1 MLAAMRAPPAEADGA
16 APSGAAGDAPP
27 SAALLHPLAM
37 AGQPVVVDFDTAP
50 AAPSAP
56 AAPAAPPAPSAPS
69 APAAPAAPSAPS
81 VPSPPPAPPAVD
93 EADLEA
99 LMQLGFEEAACRA
112 ALTRHG
118 GDRQQAEDWLL
129 SN

>member
-1 MLAAMRAPPAEADGA
+1 MRRDSRG
-16 APSGAAGDAPP
+16 GD
-27 SAALLHPLAM
+27 SVL

-56 AAPAAPPAPSAPS
+56 S
-69 APAAPAAPSAPS
+69 APAAPSPS
-81 VPSPPPAPPAVD
+81 PAPPAVD

>member
-16 APSGAAGDAPP
+16 APRGAAGDAPP
-27 SAALLHPLAM
+27 PAALLHPLAM

-50 AAPSAP
+50 SAPSAP
-56 AAPAAPPAPSAPS
+56 PAPCAPSAPS
-69 APAAPAAPSAPS
+69 AASAPTAAAA
-81 VPSPPPAPPAVD
+81 PSPPPAPPAVD

>member
-27 SAALLHPLAM
+27 PTALLHPLAM

-56 AAPAAPPAPSAPS
+56 AVRPAPSAPSAPS
-69 APAAPAAPSAPS
+69 APAAPSAAAA
-81 VPSPPPAPPAVD
+81 PSPPPAPPAVD

>member
-1 MLAAMRAPPAEADGA
+1 MRPAFR
-16 APSGAAGDAPP
+16 
-27 SAALLHPLAM
+27 PL
-37 AGQPVVVDFDTAP
+37 AP
-50 AAPSAP
+50 AA
-56 AAPAAPPAPSAPS
+56 AAA
-69 APAAPAAPSAPS
+69 
-81 VPSPPPAPPAVD
+81 PSPPPARPAVG

-112 ALTRHG
+112 ALARHG

>member
-50 AAPSAP
+50 A
-56 AAPAAPPAPSAPS
+56 APS